1 MRIIIVEDEPVIREG
16 LVAVIEKFTKHEVVC
31 RTKDGIEGMRQ
42 IKKLH
47 PDLVIA
53 DIRMPNMSG
62 LEMIERLRND
72 GGEFAVILLT
82 GYSDF
87 EYARKAVQLNV
98 TEYLLKPLEV
108 ESLIAALGKAENSL
122 EKTKA
127 NKVTYEQ
134 LVWSILNSEKEKR
147 GIFVNQL
154 SNMLHVNHRVE
165 NSLFMIQAASIDLE
179 TNSEIRNTLN
189 MLMDSFCIQN
199 YYVIP
204 LIKNSD
210 ILVMILYTENN
221 HHMKSI
227 FENIILKEL
236 NKQTPCICSF
246 DTIQG
251 LENFSEKIDGLREML
266 TYSLLMDLGKV
277 IDKTSVG
284 KLQLKDI
291 DYPEILEKNMRRE
304 IRNGNWEK
312 IEKLGYK
319 FEETVINVNMNPK
332 LIKEYTSRF
341 TNMIYESVNAW
352 TDDEQM
358 IYHFLSENIMT
369 CKTRESLSYQLWKM
383 IAYLKKLDDKNET
396 TENALILRVINY
408 VRNHYNEEITLT
420 DMADMIEITP
430 EYLSRLFNQ
439 EMKINFNS
447 FVKNFRISMAKRLLM
462 NTNYQISEVAEKT
475 GFHDS
480 KYFNKVFKSV
490 CGLTP
495 SEYKKEM
502 KI

>member
-1 MRIIIVEDEPVIREG
+1 
-16 LVAVIEKFTKHEVVC
+16 
-31 RTKDGIEGMRQ
+31 
-42 IKKLH
+42 
-47 PDLVIA
+47 
-53 DIRMPNMSG
+53 
-62 LEMIERLRND
+62 
-72 GGEFAVILLT
+72 
-82 GYSDF
+82 
-87 EYARKAVQLNV
+87 
-98 TEYLLKPLEV
+98 
-108 ESLIAALGKAENSL
+108 
-122 EKTKA
+122 
-127 NKVTYEQ
+127 
-134 LVWSILNSEKEKR
+134 
-147 GIFVNQL
+147 
-154 SNMLHVNHRVE
+154 
-165 NSLFMIQAASIDLE
+165 
-179 TNSEIRNTLN
+179 
-189 MLMDSFCIQN
+189 
-199 YYVIP
+199 
-204 LIKNSD
+204 
-210 ILVMILYTENN
+210 
-221 HHMKSI
+221 
-227 FENIILKEL
+227 
-236 NKQTPCICSF
+236 
-246 DTIQG
+246 
-251 LENFSEKIDGLREML
+251 ML

-284 KLQLKDI
+284 TLRLKDI

-312 IEKLGYK
+312 IEKLGDK
-319 FEETVINVNMNPK
+319 FEETVINANMNPK
-332 LIKEYTSRF
+332 LIKEFTSRF
-341 TNMIYESVNAW
+341 TNMIYESVNEW
-352 TDDEQM
+352 MDDEQM

-462 NTNYQISEVAEKT
+462 NTNYQIAEVAEKT